1 MIVVYVPNVVFA
13 SLNKTI
19 IFVPHDNRPISF
31 KQTADNIRDLGYEVL
46 TPPEELLGNRENP
59 YAKPEELSKWV
70 IENAKKADA
79 AVISSDSMVYGSL
92 VASRKHNLSEDVV
105 LARVHNF
112 EKIHQANPNMKL
124 YVFGSIMRTPQTSE
138 ASGSEDANYYAQ
150 YGTDIARYT
159 ALNDKL
165 EQDGLTHKERK
176 QLQQYEQKIPKAALD
191 DWLSRRQGNFL
202 VSKNLIDL
210 ARNDVITYLAL
221 GCDDNAKYSQT
232 NKERRAL
239 DNYGSD
245 LGELKYQ
252 SVAGIDEIGYVLLTR
267 AVNNLQGDIPF
278 VSVHYAKGTGE
289 NTIPAYSNEPIK
301 NSIATHIKMAG
312 GMKVNSDK
320 RADLVFM
327 VNTNFD
333 GTTGAANDLNNVY
346 IPNENIID
354 FVNMV
359 DEAVQANKKVG
370 IGDITFGN
378 GSDNALMFSLYGKNL
393 LDKLNAYS
401 GWNTPTNST
410 GYALAMGMGANYTD
424 RVGILKML
432 EVRYLDDWLYQ
443 ANIRQAVAN
452 RLNSMPG
459 EGDYGNTK
467 TRTLPAEKLATEA
480 LQKMIAD
487 YGLEKFEGQS
497 YVADAQIRF
506 PWQRMFEADIIFP
519 EEKVSVEEKIEKC
532 MKNSRN
538 PMSFV
543 NTITAAL
550 LNGAV
555 DEESVIDELERIVQK
570 RKKEIL

>member
-1 MIVVYVPNVVFA
+1 MQFKYLKQLLCLFLMMIVVYVPNVVFA

-46 TPPEELLGNRENP
+46 TPPEELLGNREDP

-159 ALNDKL
+159 ALTDKL

-359 DEAVQANKKVG
+359 DEAIQANKKVG

-480 LQKMIAD
+480 LQKIIAD

-497 YVADAQIRF
+497 YVVDAQIRF
-506 PWQRMFEADIIFP
+506 PWQRMFEADIVFP
-519 EEKVSVEEKIEKC
+519 EEKVSVEEKIEK
-532 MKNSRN
+532 
-538 PMSFV
+538 
-543 NTITAAL
+543 
-550 LNGAV
+550 
-555 DEESVIDELERIVQK
+555 
-570 RKKEIL
+570 

>member
-1 MIVVYVPNVVFA
+1 MQFKYLKQLLCLFLMMIVVYVPNVVFA

-159 ALNDKL
+159 ALTDKL

-176 QLQQYEQKIPKAALD
+176 QLKQYEQKIPKAALA

-301 NSIATHIKMAG
+301 NSIAIHIKMAG

-333 GTTGAANDLNNVY
+333 GTTGAANDLNNLY

-359 DEAVQANKKVG
+359 DEAIQANKKVG

-452 RLNSMPG
+452 RLNSIPG

-467 TRTLPAEKLATEA
+467 TRTLPAEKLATEV

-506 PWQRMFEADIIFP
+506 PWQRMFEADIVFP
-519 EEKVSVEEKIEKC
+519 EEKVSVEEKIEK
-532 MKNSRN
+532 
-538 PMSFV
+538 
-543 NTITAAL
+543 
-550 LNGAV
+550 
-555 DEESVIDELERIVQK
+555 
-570 RKKEIL
+570 

>member
-1 MIVVYVPNVVFA
+1 MQFKYLKQLLCLFLMMIVVYVPNVVFA

-19 IFVPHDNRPISF
+19 IFVPHDNRPISL

-159 ALNDKL
+159 ALTDKL
-165 EQDGLTHKERK
+165 EQDRLTHKERK

-320 RADLVFM
+320 GADLVFM

-519 EEKVSVEEKIEKC
+519 EEKVSVEEKIEK
-532 MKNSRN
+532 
-538 PMSFV
+538 
-543 NTITAAL
+543 
-550 LNGAV
+550 
-555 DEESVIDELERIVQK
+555 
-570 RKKEIL
+570 

>member
-1 MIVVYVPNVVFA
+1 MQFKYLKQLLCLFLMMIVVYVPNVVFA

-159 ALNDKL
+159 ALTDKL
-165 EQDGLTHKERK
+165 EQDRLTHKERK

-320 RADLVFM
+320 GADLVFM

-506 PWQRMFEADIIFP
+506 PWQRMFEADIVFP
-519 EEKVSVEEKIEKC
+519 EEKVSVEEKIEK
-532 MKNSRN
+532 
-538 PMSFV
+538 
-543 NTITAAL
+543 
-550 LNGAV
+550 
-555 DEESVIDELERIVQK
+555 
-570 RKKEIL
+570 

>member
-1 MIVVYVPNVVFA
+1 MQFKYLKQLLCLFLMMIVVYVPNVVFA

-79 AVISSDSMVYGSL
+79 AVISSDSMIYGSL

-159 ALNDKL
+159 ALTDKL
-165 EQDGLTHKERK
+165 EQDRLTHKERK

-301 NSIATHIKMAG
+301 NSIVTHIKMAG

-320 RADLVFM
+320 GADLVFM

-506 PWQRMFEADIIFP
+506 PWQRMFEADIVFP
-519 EEKVSVEEKIEKC
+519 EEKVSVEEKIEK
-532 MKNSRN
+532 
-538 PMSFV
+538 
-543 NTITAAL
+543 
-550 LNGAV
+550 
-555 DEESVIDELERIVQK
+555 
-570 RKKEIL
+570 

>member
-1 MIVVYVPNVVFA
+1 MQFKYLKQLLCLFLMMIVVYVPNVVFA

-59 YAKPEELSKWV
+59 YAKSEELYKWV

-159 ALNDKL
+159 ALTDKL

-320 RADLVFM
+320 GADLVFM

-506 PWQRMFEADIIFP
+506 PWQRMFEADIVFP
-519 EEKVSVEEKIEKC
+519 EEKVSVEEKIEK
-532 MKNSRN
+532 
-538 PMSFV
+538 
-543 NTITAAL
+543 
-550 LNGAV
+550 
-555 DEESVIDELERIVQK
+555 
-570 RKKEIL
+570 

>member
-1 MIVVYVPNVVFA
+1 MQFKYLKQLLCLFLMMIVVYVPNVVFA

-46 TPPEELLGNRENP
+46 TPPEDLLGNRENP

-159 ALNDKL
+159 ALTDKL
-165 EQDGLTHKERK
+165 EQDRLTHKERK

-210 ARNDVITYLAL
+210 GRNDVITYLAL

-320 RADLVFM
+320 GADLVFM

-480 LQKMIAD
+480 LQKMIVD

-506 PWQRMFEADIIFP
+506 PWQRMFEADIVFP
-519 EEKVSVEEKIEKC
+519 EEKVSVEEKIEK
-532 MKNSRN
+532 
-538 PMSFV
+538 
-543 NTITAAL
+543 
-550 LNGAV
+550 
-555 DEESVIDELERIVQK
+555 
-570 RKKEIL
+570 

>member
-1 MIVVYVPNVVFA
+1 VQFKYLKQLLCLFLMMIVVYVPNVVFA

-159 ALNDKL
+159 ALTDKL
-165 EQDGLTHKERK
+165 EQDRFTHKERK

-320 RADLVFM
+320 GADLVFM

-480 LQKMIAD
+480 LQKMIVD

-506 PWQRMFEADIIFP
+506 PWQRMFEADIVFP
-519 EEKVSVEEKIEKC
+519 EEKVSVEEKIEK
-532 MKNSRN
+532 
-538 PMSFV
+538 
-543 NTITAAL
+543 
-550 LNGAV
+550 
-555 DEESVIDELERIVQK
+555 
-570 RKKEIL
+570 

>member
-1 MIVVYVPNVVFA
+1 MQFKYLKQLLCLFLMMIVVYVPNVVFA

-159 ALNDKL
+159 ALTDKL

-359 DEAVQANKKVG
+359 DEAIQANKKVG

-506 PWQRMFEADIIFP
+506 PWQRMFEADIVFP
-519 EEKVSVEEKIEKC
+519 EEKVSVEEKIEK
-532 MKNSRN
+532 
-538 PMSFV
+538 
-543 NTITAAL
+543 
-550 LNGAV
+550 
-555 DEESVIDELERIVQK
+555 
-570 RKKEIL
+570 

>member
-1 MIVVYVPNVVFA
+1 MQFKYLKQLLCLFLIMIVVYVPNVVFA

-159 ALNDKL
+159 ALTDKL

-506 PWQRMFEADIIFP
+506 PWQRMFEADIVFP
-519 EEKVSVEEKIEKC
+519 EEKVSVEEKIEK
-532 MKNSRN
+532 
-538 PMSFV
+538 
-543 NTITAAL
+543 
-550 LNGAV
+550 
-555 DEESVIDELERIVQK
+555 
-570 RKKEIL
+570 

>member
-1 MIVVYVPNVVFA
+1 MQFKYLKQLLCLFLMMIVVYVPNVVFA

-46 TPPEELLGNRENP
+46 TPPEELLGNREDP

-159 ALNDKL
+159 ALTDKL

-301 NSIATHIKMAG
+301 KSIATHIKMAG

-443 ANIRQAVAN
+443 ANIRQAVVN

-480 LQKMIAD
+480 LQKIIAD

-506 PWQRMFEADIIFP
+506 PWQRMFEADIVFP
-519 EEKVSVEEKIEKC
+519 EEKVSVEEKLEK
-532 MKNSRN
+532 
-538 PMSFV
+538 
-543 NTITAAL
+543 
-550 LNGAV
+550 
-555 DEESVIDELERIVQK
+555 
-570 RKKEIL
+570 

>member
-1 MIVVYVPNVVFA
+1 MQFKYLKQLLCLFLMMIVVYVPNVVFA

-159 ALNDKL
+159 ALTDKL

-176 QLQQYEQKIPKAALD
+176 QLKQYEQKIPKVALD

-320 RADLVFM
+320 GADLVFM

-480 LQKMIAD
+480 LQKMIVD

-506 PWQRMFEADIIFP
+506 PWQRMFEADIVFP
-519 EEKVSVEEKIEKC
+519 EEKVSVEEKIEK
-532 MKNSRN
+532 
-538 PMSFV
+538 
-543 NTITAAL
+543 
-550 LNGAV
+550 
-555 DEESVIDELERIVQK
+555 
-570 RKKEIL
+570 

>member
-1 MIVVYVPNVVFA
+1 MQFKYLKQLLCLFLMMIVVYVPNVVFA

-112 EKIHQANPNMKL
+112 EKIRQANPNMKL

-138 ASGSEDANYYAQ
+138 ASGSEDANYYTQ

-159 ALNDKL
+159 ALTDKL

-506 PWQRMFEADIIFP
+506 PWQRMFEADIVFP
-519 EEKVSVEEKIEKC
+519 EEKVSVEEKIEK
-532 MKNSRN
+532 
-538 PMSFV
+538 
-543 NTITAAL
+543 
-550 LNGAV
+550 
-555 DEESVIDELERIVQK
+555 
-570 RKKEIL
+570 

>member
-1 MIVVYVPNVVFA
+1 MQFKYLKQLLCLFLMMIVVYVPNVVFA

-159 ALNDKL
+159 ALTDKL
-165 EQDGLTHKERK
+165 EQDRLTHKERK

-210 ARNDVITYLAL
+210 ARNDVITYLSL

-320 RADLVFM
+320 GADLVFM

-480 LQKMIAD
+480 LQKMIVD

-506 PWQRMFEADIIFP
+506 PWQRMFEADIVFP
-519 EEKVSVEEKIEKC
+519 EEKVSVEEKIEK
-532 MKNSRN
+532 
-538 PMSFV
+538 
-543 NTITAAL
+543 
-550 LNGAV
+550 
-555 DEESVIDELERIVQK
+555 
-570 RKKEIL
+570 

>member
-1 MIVVYVPNVVFA
+1 MQFKYLKQLLCLFLMMIVVYVPNVVFA

-159 ALNDKL
+159 ALTDKL
-165 EQDGLTHKERK
+165 EQDRLTHKERK

-320 RADLVFM
+320 GADLVFM

-467 TRTLPAEKLATEA
+467 TRILPAEKLATEA

-506 PWQRMFEADIIFP
+506 PWQRMFEADIVFP
-519 EEKVSVEEKIEKC
+519 EEKVSVEEKIEK
-532 MKNSRN
+532 
-538 PMSFV
+538 
-543 NTITAAL
+543 
-550 LNGAV
+550 
-555 DEESVIDELERIVQK
+555 
-570 RKKEIL
+570 

>member
-1 MIVVYVPNVVFA
+1 MQFKYLKQLLCLFLMMIVVYVPNVVFA

-59 YAKPEELSKWV
+59 YAKPEELSKWM

-159 ALNDKL
+159 ALTDKL
-165 EQDGLTHKERK
+165 EQDRLTHKERK

-232 NKERRAL
+232 NKERRAI

-320 RADLVFM
+320 GADLVFM

-480 LQKMIAD
+480 LQKMIVD

-506 PWQRMFEADIIFP
+506 PWQRMFEADIVFP
-519 EEKVSVEEKIEKC
+519 EEKVSVEEKIEK
-532 MKNSRN
+532 
-538 PMSFV
+538 
-543 NTITAAL
+543 
-550 LNGAV
+550 
-555 DEESVIDELERIVQK
+555 
-570 RKKEIL
+570 

>member
-1 MIVVYVPNVVFA
+1 MQFKYLKQLLCLFLMMIVVYVPNVVFA

-159 ALNDKL
+159 ALTDKL
-165 EQDGLTHKERK
+165 EQDRLTHKERK

-278 VSVHYAKGTGE
+278 VSVYYAKGTGE

-320 RADLVFM
+320 GADLVFM

-506 PWQRMFEADIIFP
+506 PWQRMFEADIVFP
-519 EEKVSVEEKIEKC
+519 EEKVSVEEKIEK
-532 MKNSRN
+532 
-538 PMSFV
+538 
-543 NTITAAL
+543 
-550 LNGAV
+550 
-555 DEESVIDELERIVQK
+555 
-570 RKKEIL
+570 

>member
-1 MIVVYVPNVVFA
+1 MQFKYLKQLTCLLLMMVMIYVPNIVFA

-59 YAKPEELSKWV
+59 NAKPEELSKWV

-92 VASRKHNLSEDVV
+92 VASRKHNLSKDVV
-105 LARVHNF
+105 LARVNNF

-159 ALNDKL
+159 ALTDKL
-165 EQDGLTHKERK
+165 EQDGLTHKEKK
-176 QLQQYEQKIPKAALD
+176 QLQQYEQKIPKEALN

-210 ARNDVITYLAL
+210 AKNDVITYLAL

-239 DNYGSD
+239 DDYGAD

-346 IPNENIID
+346 IPNENIVD

-359 DEAVQANKKVG
+359 DEAVQAGKKVG

-424 RVGILKML
+424 REGILKML

-467 TRTLPAEKLATEA
+467 TRTLPAEKLATEI

-487 YGLEKFEGQS
+487 YGLEKFEGQA

-519 EEKVSVEEKIEKC
+519 KEKVDMQEDTPKAEVNVEK
-532 MKNSRN
+532 
-538 PMSFV
+538 
-543 NTITAAL
+543 
-550 LNGAV
+550 
-555 DEESVIDELERIVQK
+555 
-570 RKKEIL
+570 

>member
-1 MIVVYVPNVVFA
+1 MQFKYLKQLLCLFLMMIVVYVPNVVFA

-159 ALNDKL
+159 ALTDKL

-359 DEAVQANKKVG
+359 DEAIQANKKVG

-467 TRTLPAEKLATEA
+467 TRTLSAEKLATEA

-506 PWQRMFEADIIFP
+506 PWQRMFEADIVFP
-519 EEKVSVEEKIEKC
+519 EEKVSVEEKLEK
-532 MKNSRN
+532 
-538 PMSFV
+538 
-543 NTITAAL
+543 
-550 LNGAV
+550 
-555 DEESVIDELERIVQK
+555 
-570 RKKEIL
+570 

>member
-1 MIVVYVPNVVFA
+1 MQFKYLKQLLCLFLMMIVVYVPNVVFA

-31 KQTADNIRDLGYEVL
+31 KQTVDNIRDLGYEVL

-159 ALNDKL
+159 ALTDKL

-320 RADLVFM
+320 GADLVFM

-480 LQKMIAD
+480 LQKMIVD

-506 PWQRMFEADIIFP
+506 PWQRMFEADIVFP
-519 EEKVSVEEKIEKC
+519 EEKVSVEEKIEK
-532 MKNSRN
+532 
-538 PMSFV
+538 
-543 NTITAAL
+543 
-550 LNGAV
+550 
-555 DEESVIDELERIVQK
+555 
-570 RKKEIL
+570 

>member
-1 MIVVYVPNVVFA
+1 MQFKYLKQLLCLFLMMIVVYVPNVVFA

-46 TPPEELLGNRENP
+46 TPPEELLGNREDP

-159 ALNDKL
+159 ALTDKL

-519 EEKVSVEEKIEKC
+519 EEKIEK
-532 MKNSRN
+532 
-538 PMSFV
+538 
-543 NTITAAL
+543 
-550 LNGAV
+550 
-555 DEESVIDELERIVQK
+555 
-570 RKKEIL
+570 

>member
-1 MIVVYVPNVVFA
+1 MQFKYLKQLLCLFLMMIVVYVPNVVFA

-378 GSDNALMFSLYGKNL
+378 GSDNALMFSLYGNNL

-506 PWQRMFEADIIFP
+506 PWQRMFEADIVFP
-519 EEKVSVEEKIEKC
+519 EEKVSVEEKIEK
-532 MKNSRN
+532 
-538 PMSFV
+538 
-543 NTITAAL
+543 
-550 LNGAV
+550 
-555 DEESVIDELERIVQK
+555 
-570 RKKEIL
+570 

>member
-1 MIVVYVPNVVFA
+1 MQFKYLKQLLCLFLMMIVVYVPNVVFA

-159 ALNDKL
+159 ALTDKL

-506 PWQRMFEADIIFP
+506 PWQRMFEADIVFP
-519 EEKVSVEEKIEKC
+519 EKKVSVEEKIEK
-532 MKNSRN
+532 
-538 PMSFV
+538 
-543 NTITAAL
+543 
-550 LNGAV
+550 
-555 DEESVIDELERIVQK
+555 
-570 RKKEIL
+570 

>member
-1 MIVVYVPNVVFA
+1 MQFKYLKQLLCLFLMMIVVYVPNVVFA

-46 TPPEELLGNRENP
+46 TPPEELLGNREDP

-159 ALNDKL
+159 ALTDKL

-467 TRTLPAEKLATEA
+467 TRTLSAEKLATEA

-506 PWQRMFEADIIFP
+506 PWQRMFEADIVFP
-519 EEKVSVEEKIEKC
+519 EEKVSVEEKIEK
-532 MKNSRN
+532 
-538 PMSFV
+538 
-543 NTITAAL
+543 
-550 LNGAV
+550 
-555 DEESVIDELERIVQK
+555 
-570 RKKEIL
+570 

>member
-1 MIVVYVPNVVFA
+1 MQFKYLKQLLCLFLMMIVVYVPNVVFA

-159 ALNDKL
+159 ALTDKL

-176 QLQQYEQKIPKAALD
+176 QLKQYEQKIPKAALA

-210 ARNDVITYLAL
+210 ARSDVITYLAL

-359 DEAVQANKKVG
+359 DEAIQANKKVG

-506 PWQRMFEADIIFP
+506 PWQRMFEADIVFL
-519 EEKVSVEEKIEKC
+519 EEKVSVEEKIEK
-532 MKNSRN
+532 
-538 PMSFV
+538 
-543 NTITAAL
+543 
-550 LNGAV
+550 
-555 DEESVIDELERIVQK
+555 
-570 RKKEIL
+570 

>member
-1 MIVVYVPNVVFA
+1 MQFKYLKQLLCLFLMMIVVYVPNVVFA

-105 LARVHNF
+105 LVRVHNF

-159 ALNDKL
+159 ALTDKL
-165 EQDGLTHKERK
+165 EQDRLTHKERK

-210 ARNDVITYLAL
+210 ARNDVITYLSL

-320 RADLVFM
+320 GADLVFM

-506 PWQRMFEADIIFP
+506 PWQRMFEADIVFP
-519 EEKVSVEEKIEKC
+519 EEKVSVEEKIEK
-532 MKNSRN
+532 
-538 PMSFV
+538 
-543 NTITAAL
+543 
-550 LNGAV
+550 
-555 DEESVIDELERIVQK
+555 
-570 RKKEIL
+570 

>member
-1 MIVVYVPNVVFA
+1 MQFKYLKQLLCLFLMMIVVYVPNVVFA

-159 ALNDKL
+159 ALTDKL

-176 QLQQYEQKIPKAALD
+176 QLQQYKQKIPKVALD
-191 DWLSRRQGNFL
+191 DWFSRRQGNFL

-320 RADLVFM
+320 GADLVFM

-333 GTTGAANDLNNVY
+333 GTTGVANDLNNVY

-480 LQKMIAD
+480 LQKMIVD

-506 PWQRMFEADIIFP
+506 PWQRMFEADIVFP
-519 EEKVSVEEKIEKC
+519 EEKVSVEEKIEK
-532 MKNSRN
+532 
-538 PMSFV
+538 
-543 NTITAAL
+543 
-550 LNGAV
+550 
-555 DEESVIDELERIVQK
+555 
-570 RKKEIL
+570 

>member
-1 MIVVYVPNVVFA
+1 MQFKYLKQLLCLFLMMIVVYVPNVVFA

-159 ALNDKL
+159 ALTDKL
-165 EQDGLTHKERK
+165 EQDRLTHKERK

-239 DNYGSD
+239 NNYGSD

-301 NSIATHIKMAG
+301 NSIVTHIKMAG

-320 RADLVFM
+320 GADLVFM

-506 PWQRMFEADIIFP
+506 PWQRMFEADIVFP
-519 EEKVSVEEKIEKC
+519 EEKVSVEEKIEK
-532 MKNSRN
+532 
-538 PMSFV
+538 
-543 NTITAAL
+543 
-550 LNGAV
+550 
-555 DEESVIDELERIVQK
+555 
-570 RKKEIL
+570 

>member
-1 MIVVYVPNVVFA
+1 MQFKYLKQLLCLFLMMIVVYVPNVVFA

-159 ALNDKL
+159 ALTDKL

-301 NSIATHIKMAG
+301 NSIVTHIKMAG

-320 RADLVFM
+320 GADLVFM

-480 LQKMIAD
+480 LQKMIVD

-506 PWQRMFEADIIFP
+506 PWQRMFEADIVFP
-519 EEKVSVEEKIEKC
+519 EEKVSVEEKIEK
-532 MKNSRN
+532 
-538 PMSFV
+538 
-543 NTITAAL
+543 
-550 LNGAV
+550 
-555 DEESVIDELERIVQK
+555 
-570 RKKEIL
+570 

>member
-1 MIVVYVPNVVFA
+1 MQFKYLKQLLCLFLMMIVVYVPNVVFA

-159 ALNDKL
+159 ALTDKL

-359 DEAVQANKKVG
+359 DEAIQANKKVG

-424 RVGILKML
+424 RVDILKML

-506 PWQRMFEADIIFP
+506 PWQRMFEADIVFP
-519 EEKVSVEEKIEKC
+519 EEKVSVEEKIEK
-532 MKNSRN
+532 
-538 PMSFV
+538 
-543 NTITAAL
+543 
-550 LNGAV
+550 
-555 DEESVIDELERIVQK
+555 
-570 RKKEIL
+570 

>member
-1 MIVVYVPNVVFA
+1 MQFKYLKQLLCLFLMMIVVYVPNVVFA

-138 ASGSEDANYYAQ
+138 ASGSEDADYYAQ

-159 ALNDKL
+159 ALTDKL

-176 QLQQYEQKIPKAALD
+176 QLKQYEQKIPKVALD

-320 RADLVFM
+320 GADLVFM

-506 PWQRMFEADIIFP
+506 PWQRMFEADIVFP
-519 EEKVSVEEKIEKC
+519 EEKVSVEEKIEK
-532 MKNSRN
+532 
-538 PMSFV
+538 
-543 NTITAAL
+543 
-550 LNGAV
+550 
-555 DEESVIDELERIVQK
+555 
-570 RKKEIL
+570 

>member
-1 MIVVYVPNVVFA
+1 MQFKYLKQLLCLFLMMIVVYVPNVVFA

-59 YAKPEELSKWV
+59 YVKPEELSKWV

-159 ALNDKL
+159 ALTDKL

-506 PWQRMFEADIIFP
+506 PWQRMFEADIVFP
-519 EEKVSVEEKIEKC
+519 EEKVSVEEKIEK
-532 MKNSRN
+532 
-538 PMSFV
+538 
-543 NTITAAL
+543 
-550 LNGAV
+550 
-555 DEESVIDELERIVQK
+555 
-570 RKKEIL
+570 

>member
-1 MIVVYVPNVVFA
+1 MQFKYLKQLLCLFLMMIVVYVPNVVFA

-159 ALNDKL
+159 ALTDKL
-165 EQDGLTHKERK
+165 EQDRLTHKERK

-320 RADLVFM
+320 GADLVFM

-480 LQKMIAD
+480 LQKIIAD

-506 PWQRMFEADIIFP
+506 PWQRMFEADIVFP
-519 EEKVSVEEKIEKC
+519 EEKVSVEEKIEK
-532 MKNSRN
+532 
-538 PMSFV
+538 
-543 NTITAAL
+543 
-550 LNGAV
+550 
-555 DEESVIDELERIVQK
+555 
-570 RKKEIL
+570 

>member
-1 MIVVYVPNVVFA
+1 MQFKYLKQLLCLFLMMIVVYVPNVVFA

-159 ALNDKL
+159 ALTDKL

-359 DEAVQANKKVG
+359 DEAIQANKKVG

-424 RVGILKML
+424 RVDILKML

-519 EEKVSVEEKIEKC
+519 EEKVDMQKDIQKAEVNVEK
-532 MKNSRN
+532 
-538 PMSFV
+538 
-543 NTITAAL
+543 
-550 LNGAV
+550 
-555 DEESVIDELERIVQK
+555 
-570 RKKEIL
+570 